1 MNIIFIAN
9 TGTHHALIAAN
20 IFLGRLNKPDFRYVT
35 GFCDT
40 AEDKSG
46 FPIYIGEDQQG
57 NRVYT
62 LGVGKDVLM
71 AKKSMEDLR
80 YLLGFNEKE
89 LVVEPVYVAGQ
100 TVIMLISHWPKMLGG
115 VYLNVKG
122 TTYLLTRQ
130 FDTLQ
135 RTVDKLRDRLEKMQ

>member
-1 MNIIFIAN
+1 MNIIFLSN

-20 IFLGRLNKPDFRYVT
+20 IFLGRLNKPDFRYVD

-40 AEDKSG
+40 FQDQSG
-46 FPIYIGEDQQG
+46 FPIYIGEDGDG

-71 AKKSMEDLR
+71 GKKSLEDLR
-80 YLLGFNEKE
+80 YLLGFTEKD
-89 LVVEPVYVAGQ
+89 LVVEPVFIKGQ
-100 TVIMLISHWPKMLGG
+100 NIIMLFSHWPKLLGG
-115 VYLNVKG
+115 VQLNVLSS
-122 TTYLLTRQ
+122 TYFIQRQ

-135 RTVDKLRDRLEKMQ
+135 GVVDNLQGRLKRMH